1 MLSKVKLVVV
11 SGGVALALSTGAGIA
26 SAQPD
31 TSVIVN
37 STCTYPQVMAALNN
51 EDPGVAAEFNAQP
64 AAVGWLQSLVAA
76 PPAQRARMVNQVQAL
91 PALQP
96 YMPVIF
102 QVASTCNNYPG

>member
-11 SGGVALALSTGAGIA
+11 SAGVALSLSTGAGIA

-31 TSVIVN
+31 MSPIVN
-37 STCTYPQVMAALNN
+37 SKCTYPQVMAALNDQN
-51 EDPGVAAEFNAQP
+51 PGLAAEFNSQP

-76 PPAQRARMVNQVQAL
+76 PPPQRAVMVKQVQAL

-102 QVASTCNNYPG
+102 QVANTCNNY

>member
-1 MLSKVKLVVV
+1 MLSKVILVVV
-11 SGGVALALSTGAGIA
+11 SAGVAFALSTGAGTA

-31 TSVIVN
+31 TSAIVN
-37 STCTYPQVMAALNN
+37 STCTDPQVMAALNDEN
-51 EDPGVAAEFNAQP
+51 PGVAAELNAPP

-76 PPAQRARMVNQVQAL
+76 PPAQRARMVQQVQAL

-102 QVASTCNNYPG
+102 RVAGTCNNY

>member
-1 MLSKVKLVVV
+1 MLSKVILVVV
-11 SGGVALALSTGAGIA
+11 SAGVAFALSTGAGTA

-31 TSVIVN
+31 TRSMVN
-37 STCTYPQVMAALNN
+37 PPCTYPQVRAALNAEN
-51 EDPGVAAEFNAQP
+51 PGVAAELNAQP

-96 YMPVIF
+96 YMPVIY
-102 QVASTCNNYPG
+102 QVANTRHNYL